1 MDHMWH
7 DIFVH
12 MFVLTLP
19 LLEKIIRPI
28 VVYFFLLI
36 GLRLAGKRELAQLN
50 PFDFIVLMTLSNTVQ
65 NAIIGDDNTVLG
77 GMIGAAAL
85 IAINYAVVRSAR
97 NSRFLQRLLA
107 GRGSIL
113 VKDGVIQK
121 DHLDREMINK
131 AELLAAAHKQG
142 IMSLRD
148 VEYCVLEPTGTLTFI
163 QRKPTADSM
172 RHDEIM
178 TLLNKM
184 SEAVEKLK
192 QTERETHGDLPPG
205 QVPS

>member
-1 MDHMWH
+1 MWH

-19 LLEKIIRPI
+19 VLEKIIRPI
-28 VVYFFLLI
+28 IVYFFLLI

-142 IMSLRD
+142 IMSLKE

-163 QRKPTADSM
+163 QRKPTSDSI
-172 RHDEIM
+172 RHEEIM
-178 TLLNKM
+178 SLLNKL
-184 SEAVEKLK
+184 SETVEKLK
-192 QTERETHGDLPPG
+192 KTEREVEGDLPPG
-205 QVPS
+205 EVAS